1 MLYINKYLVIFTMS
15 IFQQQSLITDESITL
30 KTDSVLNKENIEI
43 ERERET
49 IRFI

>member
-15 IFQQQSLITDESITL
+15 IFQQQTLITDESRTL
-30 KTDSVLNKENIEI
+30 KIEGVLDKENIEI